1 MFWARKSWAVCSL
14 PFALLLLAIATMP
27 LVAEHW
33 WHQNRNKAI
42 VVSLQSPY
50 DIEQGIQPGAYV
62 AAFNS
67 YPAAF
72 KAICPVLY
80 GQHPAVGVFKIPPA

>member
-1 MFWARKSWAVCSL
+1 VVIIFTLNISDNPQQAYLVNAV
-14 PFALLLLAIATMP
+14 PA
-27 LVAEHW
+27 
-33 WHQNRNKAI
+33 NKAI

-67 YPAAF
+67 YPSAF
-72 KAICPVLY
+72 GAICPVLY
-80 GQHPAVGVFKIPPA
+80 GQHAAVGVFKIP